1 MFFSVMPLC
10 LSIDILIPR
19 LHPKQGQTRGVS
31 LEMLSLQNV
40 WINEGDV
47 HLSHIHFSIINFFHP
62 NDVINTKCV
71 DRRCSVLFLYQ
82 HIEVV
87 IACTKAFVKDIIV
100 TECVDRGRRCLVLS
114 LYPHINPD

>member
-1 MFFSVMPLC
+1 M
-10 LSIDILIPR
+10 
-19 LHPKQGQTRGVS
+19 S

-62 NDVINTKCV
+62 NDVIVAECV

-87 IACTKAFVKDIIV
+87 IACTKAFFEDVIV
-100 TECVDRGRRCLVLS
+100 TECVDRGRRCSVIS
-114 LYPHINPD
+114 LYPCTY